1 MPKTNFSPGTI
12 VTSAFLNAINN
23 LVFREN
29 PDNDGE
35 IPLIEDTSLSNA
47 PGNIKPQW
55 AAFRDSLQVSENT
68 GLAVSIAAG
77 AALLPDRT
85 IQTISPQTL
94 VLPDNTTVF
103 VYIDRDGSIASG
115 ERVPTTCLVLAE
127 VSTSLGSIA
136 SITDMRPRFI
146 VAPRQESVK
155 VLGGGGDEGALTITA
170 DTTLS
175 QGEYYLSSLTIAAG
189 VTVTIPAMARF
200 FVSGDVQI
208 NGIVIVTTASPGGTE
223 YPTATIGT
231 VGNFSGIGPGTL
243 GAIYNY
249 ALSNVGSG
257 GRSGFIGN
265 SSGSTA
271 TIAKGGSGGGGLII
285 ESGGNIT
292 LNGTIRTNG
301 APGGSGS
308 VQAGSPQVSGGG
320 GGSGGLQ
327 LYKAIGT
334 ITATSAAVLESIGG
348 NGGNA
353 VAGDAFGGGGGGGG
367 TIVFLAPNINVG
379 AAAINVSPGSVGAP
393 LGNQTIGIA
402 LGGGGGAGFGG
413 KGGGGTS
420 QGPVAESGVV
430 IQRQFAPIS

>member
-23 LVFREN
+23 IVFREN

-35 IPLIEDTSLSNA
+35 IPLIEDADLSNA
-47 PGNIKPQW
+47 AGNIKPQW
-55 AAFRDSLQVSENT
+55 AAFRDSLLVSENT

-77 AALLPDRT
+77 AALLPNRT

-103 VYIDRDGSIASG
+103 VYIGRDGSIVSG
-115 ERVPTTCLVLAE
+115 SSVPTTCLVLAE
-127 VSTSLGSIA
+127 VSTSLGAVA

-175 QGEYYLSSLTIAAG
+175 QGEYYLSSLTISAG
-189 VTVTIPAMARF
+189 VTVTVPAMARF
-200 FVSGDVQI
+200 FVSGNVQI
-208 NGIVIVTTASPGGTE
+208 DGTINVTAASPGGTAF
-223 YPTATIGT
+223 PTSTQGT

-243 GAIYNY
+243 GDVYNY

-257 GRSGFIGN
+257 GRSGFVGN
-265 SSGSTA
+265 FPSSTSTLA
-271 TIAKGGSGGGGLII
+271 SGGAGGGGLII

-301 APGGSGS
+301 ANGGVGS
-308 VQAGSPQVSGGG
+308 VQGGSPQVSGGG

-327 LYKAIGT
+327 LYKAIGI
-334 ITATSAAVLESIGG
+334 ITASPSAVLESNGG

-353 VAGDAFGGGGGGGG
+353 VSGDAFGGGGGGGG
-367 TIVFLAPNINVG
+367 MVVFLAPNINVG
-379 AAAINVSPGSVGAP
+379 SAAINVSPGSVGVP
-393 LGNQTIGIA
+393 LGNQTIGVA

-413 KGGGGTS
+413 IGGGGTS
-420 QGPVAESGVV
+420 LGPLAEIGVV
-430 IQRQFAPIS
+430 IQRQFAPVA